1 MVRSNIKFT
10 IQQTFPESHKLTYV
24 GLKQNRYFIAKS
36 ESTVKESTE
45 TN

>member
-1 MVRSNIKFT
+1 MVRTNIKFT
-10 IQQTFPESHKLTYV
+10 IQQTFPESHKLTY